1 MWSFIRSKDTTA
13 PSDGEQFSEAT
24 DGQQWIWISFAP
36 ECRLML
42 TAMVG
47 PRTLGTAKTV
57 IETTAAKVRG
67 IPAFFSDGFTCYFA
81 ALISVYH
88 TIISF
93 PLTGKPGRPKA
104 PRIEPHRNLVYGQI
118 VKEKKRGRLVTIS
131 TRVLAGAELL
141 KELGLSIGTSLIE
154 RLNLTLRQSLASL
167 TRKTQK
173 FCKKREQMQRRI
185 TFFQAFYNMA
195 RPHQS
200 LRLQLAIQEQLR
212 VGVVCSKW
220 QNRTPAMAVGI
231 ADHVWT
237 FRELLTAKFDR
248 LGYQSISG

>member
-81 ALISVYH
+81 ALISIYY

-104 PRIEPHRNLVYGQI
+104 PRIEPHPNLVYGQI
-118 VKEKKRGRLVTIS
+118 VKEKKRGCLVTIS
-131 TRVLAGAELL
+131 TRVLAGAERL